1 MPFNPVLP
9 KFESTPG
16 PINPIPD
23 SRKDCVYTYFSN
35 IVTETNRYARQTLES
50 TDITDRSRLNS
61 WKDVISED
69 IYLALT
75 ILIISP

>member
-23 SRKDCVYTYFSN
+23 SRKDCVYTYWQVDFQYSY
-35 IVTETNRYARQTLES
+35 R
-50 TDITDRSRLNS
+50 D
-61 WKDVISED
+61 K
-69 IYLALT
+69 
-75 ILIISP
+75 